1 MNDTQFK
8 VRRATVDDLPLL
20 TQLLS
25 ASLLPAG
32 VLEKRFTEFQ
42 VVENQEGT
50 LVAAL
55 GLQIAGKHGKVHSES
70 FADFALTDT
79 LRPLLWERLQSVA
92 TNHQLV
98 RLWTRESAP
107 FWKQS
112 AGFASAEQD
121 VRNKVP
127 AAFGAANEP
136 WLTLKLKEDIETVL
150 SADKEFAMFMESEK
164 ARTEEVF
171 AHAKMLKG
179 FAYVLAI
186 ILFLFVVAASVY
198 VFKASRNQGS
208 SIPIQQP
215 SR

>member
-1 MNDTQFK
+1 MNDSQFK
-8 VRRATVDDLPLL
+8 VRRATVDDLPQLS
-20 TQLLS
+20 QLLS
-25 ASLLPAG
+25 ASLLPTG

-42 VVENQEGT
+42 VVENPDGA
-50 LVAAL
+50 LLAAL
-55 GLQIAGKHGKVHSES
+55 GLQIAGRHGKVHSES
-70 FADFALTDT
+70 FSDFALTDT
-79 LRPLLWERLQSVA
+79 LRPMLWERLQSVA

-98 RLWTRESAP
+98 RLWTRETAP

-112 AGFASAEQD
+112 AGFVAAEAD
-121 VRNKVP
+121 VRTKIP
-127 AAFGAANEP
+127 AAFGPANEP
-136 WLTLKLKEDIETVL
+136 WLTLKLKEDLETVL

-198 VFKASRNQGS
+198 VFKASRHQNIS
-208 SIPIQQP
+208 PLHQP